1 MNATLDSCSNCFH
14 YSVCGSASIYND
26 VKLCKQFIK
35 MKDILAGP
43 ALESLRKEL
52 AETQAENVML
62 KSKLKHEVISSAS
75 LEREVKLLRIIKQT
89 LEMASGMTFDI

>member
-43 ALESLRKEL
+43 ALVEFRKEL
-52 AETQAENVML
+52 EN
-62 KSKLKHEVISSAS
+62 A
-75 LEREVKLLRIIKQT
+75 EREAIELEARGLMLMRENQDLKREVALLRIIKQT